1 LDDAWRRSRAIAP
14 RANVWVVVSKEL
26 APGVRAALPQLR
38 PDRLIV
44 ERSPRDTAPAL
55 ALACLRIQ
63 SVDPEAVMLLQPAD
77 HVINRP
83 AVWAQDARRALAY
96 AKAGGFVSIGVLPS
110 GPHPGYGYIVCD
122 RMPART
128 AARVL
133 RFVEKPAR
141 PRAAAL
147 LRTKR
152 CLWNTG
158 SFAAGVATFVN
169 ELTRQRPDI
178 LAAAEAAVSGRFG
191 LWRRLKPISVD
202 YAVLEG
208 AREIRAVKLHCG
220 WDDLGSWDV
229 AARLAP
235 KPKRRLAIL
244 VDAPGSAVFARDRL
258 IAVLGVPDVVV
269 VDAPGAVLVVA
280 RSRAQEVRR
289 VVAALA
295 THGRKDLE

>member
-1 LDDAWRRSRAIAP
+1 
-14 RANVWVVVSKEL
+14 
-26 APGVRAALPQLR
+26 
-38 PDRLIV
+38 
-44 ERSPRDTAPAL
+44 
-55 ALACLRIQ
+55 
-63 SVDPEAVMLLQPAD
+63 
-77 HVINRP
+77 
-83 AVWAQDARRALAY
+83 
-96 AKAGGFVSIGVLPS
+96 
-110 GPHPGYGYIVCD
+110 
-122 RMPART
+122 
-128 AARVL
+128 
-133 RFVEKPAR
+133 
-141 PRAAAL
+141 
-147 LRTKR
+147 
-152 CLWNTG
+152 
-158 SFAAGVATFVN
+158 VN